1 MAAMDDAMTST
12 MDNAD
17 TIFTMATMMTV
28 DMHEDNVDIDEVA
41 RRQRPRQC

>member
-17 TIFTMATMMTV
+17 TIFTVATMMTV

-41 RRQRPRQC
+41 RRQRQRQG